1 MRPSIEHGSWSM
13 ELLRSIVEAHEWLE
27 FKHQSN
33 LIVKMYVQGQSR
45 RWYAIEATR
54 NDAIIGFNARPWS
67 LDVRGGARKRDVI
80 HNNKYCPNLCINPHR
95 TANMPIGDKIA
106 ALCLSLHNDR
116 ITAMSIPL
124 LAQFIVAPREHLA
137 KVMVFQDEMV
147 VLHSMMHDDEHFGM
161 VELAEEEEAM
171 LNQHDWEMHFMGI
184 EDDIEIPPESN
195 EPRCAE
201 ALSLIDLPAPTAEEI
216 AEQRMWEEYEQH
228 MHSLAMEA
236 YWNQQERGNED

>member
-1 MRPSIEHGSWSM
+1 M

-33 LIVKMYVQGQSR
+33 LIVTMYVQGQSR
-45 RWYAIEATR
+45 RWYAIEARR

-195 EPRCAE
+195 EPQCAE

>member
-1 MRPSIEHGSWSM
+1 
-13 ELLRSIVEAHEWLE
+13 
-27 FKHQSN
+27 
-33 LIVKMYVQGQSR
+33 
-45 RWYAIEATR
+45 
-54 NDAIIGFNARPWS
+54 
-67 LDVRGGARKRDVI
+67 
-80 HNNKYCPNLCINPHR
+80 
-95 TANMPIGDKIA
+95 MPVGDKIA

-147 VLHSMMHDDEHFGM
+147 VLHSMIHGDEHFGM
-161 VELAEEEEAM
+161 VDLTEEEEAAF
-171 LNQHDWEMHFMGI
+171 NQQEPEDMHHDWEMHFMGI
-184 EDDIEIPPESN
+184 EDDIVAPPEPA
-195 EPRCAE
+195 EPRGSE

-236 YWNQQERGNED
+236 FWNQQDQGDDD